1 MPKRTKATHKS
12 QRAPANRQSAL
23 RELKLAAKDLRG
35 AAPLTARGVA
45 DLCGVELKTVHN
57 WASEGRIRHFR
68 TPGRHL
74 RFQASDVV
82 AFLDDCGYQVPT
94 TESPRSV
101 VAVARGSV
109 RVALRRALRACNV
122 TWEDQMY
129 RAMLTIGRLS
139 PSAVVLDASALAG
152 VDAGACVDA
161 IARTLPRAKVV
172 WVGRGLVGARGG
184 VIRVPEKGISELDGK
199 L

>member
-1 MPKRTKATHKS
+1 VPKRTKATHNS
-12 QRAPANRQSAL
+12 PRTQANGRNVLS
-23 RELKLAAKDLRG
+23 ELKRAAKDLRG

-57 WASEGRIRHFR
+57 WAGEGRIRHFR

-82 AFLDDCGYQVPT
+82 AFLEECGYQLPT
-94 TESPRSV
+94 AERRRTV

-109 RVALRRALRACNV
+109 RTALRRALKACEV
-122 TWEDQMY
+122 TWEDQVY
-129 RAMLTIGRLS
+129 RAMITIERLS
-139 PSAVVLDASALAG
+139 PSAVILEARALSGADAS
-152 VDAGACVDA
+152 ACVDA
-161 IARTLPRAKVV
+161 IARTLPHAKVV
-172 WVGRGLVGARGG
+172 WVGSGLASARGG
-184 VIRVPEKGISELDGK
+184 VIRVPETDVAGLDGK